1 MRAIAIMNNKGG
13 VGKTVTAINLADI
26 LVRDYRQRVILADCD
41 GQCNLTR
48 FYIPDFDPETE
59 YTMVS
64 LLEGD
69 GEPLWSDNLLQVSRD
84 LWLIPG
90 SPDLYTEDLEAVMDG
105 QDQAKTRRVA
115 DLVDNVRE
123 DNGADF
129 IIFDCPPGFTAASLA
144 ALLENGQVVVVLASN
159 RYLEQT
165 TLLRQQSAELIFGS
179 QSGLR
184 VPKASVLINRW
195 RATEFVSEVEAQ
207 LREMSEHVKI
217 PVYQQ
222 VIRKSEKVPESTV
235 TGSPL
240 SVYSPRSAAGV
251 DFRRWV
257 RELWGG
263 VGHEQV

>member
-1 MRAIAIMNNKGG
+1 MRTIAIMNNKGG

-41 GQCNLTR
+41 GQMNLSK
-48 FYIPDFDPETE
+48 FFFPELDPETE

-69 GEPLWSDNLLQVSRD
+69 GEALWSDNLLSVSKD

-90 SPDLYTEDLEAVMDG
+90 SPELYTEDLEAVMEG

-115 DLVDNVRE
+115 NFVDCVRE
-123 DNGADF
+123 DDGADF

-144 ALLENGQVVVVLASN
+144 ALLSSDEVVIPMELDGFSVTGMVTMRQQLD
-159 RYLEQT
+159 
-165 TLLRQQSAELIFGS
+165 LLRR
-179 QSGLR
+179 SGHR
-184 VPKASVLINRW
+184 VPRPTALINRW
-195 RATEFVSEVEAQ
+195 RPTDFVREVEEELRSMPAQ
-207 LREMSEHVKI
+207 IRI

-235 TGSPL
+235 TGYPL
-240 SVYSPRSAAGV
+240 TVYSPRSAAGV

-257 RELWGG
+257 REFWGG
-263 VGHEQV
+263 AGHEQV

>member
-26 LVRDYRQRVILADCD
+26 LVRDYRQRVILVDCD
-41 GQCNLTR
+41 GQMNLTR
-48 FYIPDFDPETE
+48 FFVPDVDPEAE

-69 GEPLWSDNLLQVSRD
+69 GEALWSDNLLQVSKD

-90 SPDLYTEDLEAVMDG
+90 SPELYTEDLEAVMEG
-105 QDQAKTRRVA
+105 QDQVKTRRVA
-115 DLVDNVRE
+115 NFVDCARK
-123 DNGADF
+123 DDGAD
-129 IIFDCPPGFTAASLA
+129 SLA
-144 ALLENGQVVVVLASN
+144 ALLASDEVVIPMELDGFSVSGVVTMRQQLA
-159 RYLEQT
+159 
-165 TLLRQQSAELIFGS
+165 LLRR
-179 QSGLR
+179 SGLR

-195 RATEFVSEVEAQ
+195 RSTEFVSEVETQ

>member
-1 MRAIAIMNNKGG
+1 MRTIAIMNNKGG

-26 LVRDYRQRVILADCD
+26 LVRDYRQRVILVDCD
-41 GQCNLTR
+41 GQMNLTR
-48 FYIPDFDPETE
+48 FFVPDFDPETE

-69 GEPLWSDNLLQVSRD
+69 GEALWSDNLLQVSKD

-90 SPDLYTEDLEAVMDG
+90 SPELYTEDLEAVMEG
-105 QDQAKTRRVA
+105 QDQVKTRRVA
-115 DLVDNVRE
+115 NFVDCARK
-123 DNGADF
+123 DDGADF

-144 ALLENGQVVVVLASN
+144 ALLASDEVVIPMELDGFSVSGMITMQQQLA
-159 RYLEQT
+159 
-165 TLLRQQSAELIFGS
+165 LLRR
-179 QSGLR
+179 SGLR

>member
-1 MRAIAIMNNKGG
+1 MRTIAIMNNKGG

-41 GQCNLTR
+41 GQMNLTR
-48 FYIPDFDPETE
+48 FYVPDFDPETE

-69 GEPLWSDNLLQVSRD
+69 GETLWSDNLLAVSKD

-90 SPDLYTEDLEAVMDG
+90 SPELYTEDLEAVIEG

-115 DLVDNVRE
+115 DF
-123 DNGADF
+123 A
-129 IIFDCPPGFTAASLA
+129 IFDCPPGFTAASLA
-144 ALLENGQVVVVLASN
+144 ALLTSDEVVIPMELDGFSVSGMVTMQQQLA
-159 RYLEQT
+159 
-165 TLLRQQSAELIFGS
+165 LLRR
-179 QSGLR
+179 SGLQ
-184 VPKASVLINRW
+184 VPRASVLINRW
-195 RATEFVSEVEAQ
+195 RATEFVKEVEDQ
-207 LREMSEHVKI
+207 LRKMAEHVKI
-217 PVYQQ
+217 SVYKQ

-235 TGSPL
+235 TGYPL
-240 SVYSPRSAAGV
+240 AVYSPRSAAGV

-263 VGHEQV
+263 AGHEQV